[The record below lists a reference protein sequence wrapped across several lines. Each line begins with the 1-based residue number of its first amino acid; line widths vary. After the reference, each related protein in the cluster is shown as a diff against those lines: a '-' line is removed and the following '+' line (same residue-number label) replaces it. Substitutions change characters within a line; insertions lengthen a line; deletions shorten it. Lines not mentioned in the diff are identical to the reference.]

1 MIELD
6 TAKDLKSNE
15 ISSRLQHFSTYIS
28 SKNPH
33 LSIFMREASAISQ
46 RHAWITSTIQVT
58 NLSKFSQQIVL
69 AIMDSKVQQK
79 HAFPRFT
86 KVFLYCKSLPQ

>member
-1 MIELD
+1 MIELE
-6 TAKDLKSNE
+6 TAKELKSNE
-15 ISSRLQHFSTYIS
+15 ISSQMFSMCYIC

-46 RHAWITSTIQVT
+46 RHAWITSTILVT
-58 NLSKFSQQIVL
+58 KLSKFSQQIVL

-79 HAFPRFT
+79 HAFPRFM
-86 KVFLYCKSLPQ
+86 KVFLYCKSSPQ